1 MYAQFKPSL
10 VHSLKY
16 VMGGILGFDCQEM
29 KLFFLLSSKQM
40 FSSCF
45 VHNMKG
51 VISTQ
56 TSVHAKHFG
65 ICPIIACL
73 MLLSLCSTLF
83 KAIVARTIIGI
94 TPIFGFLCCCFF
106 VLYLPSQ

>member
-1 MYAQFKPSL
+1 MLSL

-16 VMGGILGFDCQEM
+16 VMGRILGFDCQEM
-29 KLFFLLSSKQM
+29 NFFLLSSKQM

-56 TSVHAKHFG
+56 TSMHAKHFG

-73 MLLSLCSTLF
+73 ILFSLCSTLF

-94 TPIFGFLCCCFF
+94 TPTFGFLCCCF
-106 VLYLPSQ
+106 VLFLPSQ